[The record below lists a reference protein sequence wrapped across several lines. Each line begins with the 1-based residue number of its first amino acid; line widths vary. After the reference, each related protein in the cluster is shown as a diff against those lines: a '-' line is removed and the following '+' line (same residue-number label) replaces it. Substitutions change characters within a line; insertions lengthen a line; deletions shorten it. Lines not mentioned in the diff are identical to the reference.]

1 MAERA
6 HPDLPGFKDKW
17 FGLKRSIYK
26 ERLFERYRFCNTY
39 IKNKIV
45 LDIPCGVGWG
55 TTLLRGYNSTIG
67 MDVSVEAIQYAKK
80 HFERKNR
87 KFLTGDMQ
95 AIALNDD
102 SVDII
107 ICLEGFEHVTKEI
120 GEKFITESKRV
131 LKQNGLL
138 IMTCPVLNECANST
152 GNPSHLNEYPE
163 QELIEL
169 LNKNFRII
177 KMERIKGPEGPEY
190 RAVLINF
197 KDSSYKDK

>member
-17 FGLKRSIYK
+17 FGLKKSIYK

-55 TTLLRGYNSTIG
+55 TSLLKGYKSIIG
-67 MDVSVEAIQYAKK
+67 MDVSIEAIQYANAHYGKEK
-80 HFERKNR
+80 RT
-87 KFLTGDMQ
+87 FLAGDMQ
-95 AIALNDD
+95 AIASDDD
-102 SVDII
+102 SFDII

-138 IMTCPVLNECANST
+138 IMTCPVLNEFANST
-152 GNPSHLNEYPE
+152 GNPYHLNEYPE

-177 KMERIKGPEGPEY
+177 KLERIKGPEGPEY
-190 RAVLINF
+190 RAVLSNF
-197 KDSSYKDK
+197 KDSRYKDK